1 MDAIFESTEQALHV
15 SFLILSVPAMGE
27 NKFRQ
32 FLIQVM
38 EVAPSLS
45 KRQQV
50 WLDQLVGQKSDTVNF
65 GGLNQ
70 LEVRGQCAMIVAAVR
85 DRLPSTE
92 RGALLARFGVGTD
105 KQSGIVRLALHARRS
120 CGLGLKP
127 CAKLTARHYLPKAER
142 DELSF
147 RDLAD
152 EFKVT
157 KDKLHRVS
165 IWMTKQYRAMENL
178 GIARLDAK
186 FKAQGVVETEE
197 FVADE
202 APTKSADVANRAEA
216 ELTYD

>member
-32 FLIQVM
+32 FLIKVM

-50 WLDQLVGQKSDTVNF
+50 WLDQLKGAPSETVNF
-65 GGLNQ
+65 SGLDQ
-70 LEVRGQCAMIVAAVR
+70 IEVRGQCAMIVAAVR

-92 RGALLARFGVGTD
+92 RGALLARYGIGED
-105 KQSGIVRLALHARRS
+105 KQAGVVRLALHARRS

-127 CAKLTARHYLPKAER
+127 CAKLTARHYLPKSER
-142 DELSF
+142 DALSF

-157 KDKLHRVS
+157 KDKLYRAS
-165 IWMTKQYRAMENL
+165 IWMAKQYRAMENL

-202 APTKSADVANRAEA
+202 SPAKSADIANRREA
-216 ELTYD
+216 DLAYD

>member
-32 FLIQVM
+32 FLMQVL
-38 EVAPSLS
+38 EQAPSLS
-45 KRQQV
+45 KRQQL
-50 WLDQLVGQKSDTVNF
+50 WLEQLKGQKSDTVNF

-92 RGALLARFGVGTD
+92 RGALLSRFGVGDD

-120 CGLGLKP
+120 CGLGLRP
-127 CAKLTARHYLPKAER
+127 CAKLTARHYLPKSER
-142 DELSF
+142 DALSF

-157 KDKLHRVS
+157 KDKLFRAS
-165 IWMTKQYRAMENL
+165 IWMAKQYRAMENL

-202 APTKSADVANRAEA
+202 ASAKHADVANRREA
-216 ELTYD
+216 DLAYD